1 MNTNMER
8 LKYINEVIIKITD
21 KLATAAAGNREKI
34 ILLQKDVGDIL
45 DHLIEI
51 KNATSELV
59 KIHNYN
65 QITSEDVVKRL
76 KDISAPQ
83 GDMVNHPSHY
93 KNSKYEC
100 IDVMLEVFGL
110 EKVLAFC
117 ELNAFKYQWR
127 ANSKGTDIQDKE
139 KAIWYN
145 RKYIDL
151 KKGDTDA
158 E

>member
-8 LKYINEVIIKITD
+8 LNHINEVVSELSL
-21 KLATAAAGNREKI
+21 KLATAVSDKEEI
-34 ILLQKDVGDIL
+34 ILPKQEVDDIL
-45 DHLIEI
+45 KSLM
-51 KNATSELV
+51 KVKVASSELIKV
-59 KIHNYN
+59 HNYT
-65 QITSEDVVKRL
+65 TSEDVVKRL

-83 GDMVNHPSHY
+83 EDMVNHPSHY
-93 KNSKYEC
+93 KNNKYEC

-145 RKYIDL
+145 KKYIDL

>member
-8 LKYINEVIIKITD
+8 LNHINEVVSELSL
-21 KLATAAAGNREKI
+21 KLATAVSDKEEI
-34 ILLQKDVGDIL
+34 ILPKQEVDDIL
-45 DHLIEI
+45 KSLM
-51 KNATSELV
+51 KVKVASSELIKV
-59 KIHNYN
+59 HNYT
-65 QITSEDVVKRL
+65 TSEDVVKRL

-83 GDMVNHPSHY
+83 EDMVNHPSHY

-127 ANSKGTDIQDKE
+127 ANSKGTNIQDKE

-145 RKYIDL
+145 KKYIDL
-151 KKGDTDA
+151 KKGDVNA